1 MEKKQIN
8 VYVMIGL
15 PGAGKDTWIKNN
27 LSSDVKV
34 VCRDDIRAELG
45 YCNPGEK
52 IIGTNEQEFMVSS
65 IFNTKLKM
73 FAREGYDIAI
83 NNINIR
89 RQYRND
95 YKKILSPYDVKWIYV
110 VVEAPS
116 VEVNKQRRNGQIPD
130 DAWDR
135 LVQRFQAPTPDEY
148 DEIIYDKQ

>member
-1 MEKKQIN
+1 MERKKIN

-27 LSSDVKV
+27 LPPDVRV

-45 YCNPGEK
+45 YCNPGNK

-73 FAREGYDIAI
+73 FAQEGYDIAI

-116 VEVNKQRRNGQIPD
+116 IEVNKQRRNGQIPD

-135 LVQRFQAPTPDEY
+135 LIQRFQAPTPDEY
-148 DEIIYDKQ
+148 DEIIYNKQ